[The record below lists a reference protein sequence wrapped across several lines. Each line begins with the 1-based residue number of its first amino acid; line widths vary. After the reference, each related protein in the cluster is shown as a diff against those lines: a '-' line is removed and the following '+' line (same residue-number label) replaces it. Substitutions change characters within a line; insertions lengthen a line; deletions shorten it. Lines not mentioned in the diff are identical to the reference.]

1 MATISLRIPDEDL
14 QVLKAYAK
22 FHNKT
27 LSEIIR
33 NTMIEKI
40 EDEYDLKVI
49 EEYEKEKKAGTLK
62 TYSHEELWSEFGL

>member
-22 FHNKT
+22 SHNKT
-27 LSEIIR
+27 LSEIIIS
-33 NTMIEKI
+33 TMIEKI

-49 EEYEKEKKAGTLK
+49 EEYEKEKEAGTLK